1 MCTNLSEYRRMKKTL
16 LTGIA
21 ALLMATG
28 TAELLGGWAVGGFGH
43 ITRLS
48 SFSSPPARPGAA

>member
-1 MCTNLSEYRRMKKTL
+1 MKKTL